1 MAENKAA
8 QGKPEKAASDGKTL
22 GAEARIEAF
31 TQASA
36 GGPNLSNA
44 DKTASGFRWTKS
56 RLAIWV
62 AIGVGVLGV
71 GVIALSMTFFFG
83 KVSAVPSPSPLSNIQ
98 TMYGFQQGKTGLNW
112 WVIRISQTQGNTFNF
127 TWNAPP
133 EKNGL
138 GTGRGQGTGSI
149 ANKVES
155 DGSRQVSIKIIEALK
170 PNPKAGFTFNFGFGS
185 KADPTQAI
193 DLDGKL
199 VGKGKK
205 LFMSGNFMQRG
216 KDIDPTTQWVLSVKA
231 PPGWHRP

>member
-8 QGKPEKAASDGKTL
+8 QGKPEKAASDAGRPS
-22 GAEARIEAF
+22 AEARIEAF
-31 TQASA
+31 TRARSN
-36 GGPNLSNA
+36 GPNLSNA
-44 DKTASGFRWTKS
+44 DKTASGFRRTKS
-56 RLAIWV
+56 WLTIWV
-62 AIGVGVLGV
+62 VIGVGVLGV

-83 KVSAVPSPSPLSNIQ
+83 KVSVAPSPSPLSNIQ

-138 GTGRGQGTGSI
+138 GTGRGQGSGTI
-149 ANKVES
+149 ANQVES
-155 DGSRQVSIKIIEALK
+155 DGSRQVSIKIIEVLK

-185 KADPTQAI
+185 KAEPTQAI
-193 DLDGKL
+193 DLDGML

-216 KDIDPTTQWVLSVKA
+216 SDIDPSTQWVLSVKA

>member
-1 MAENKAA
+1 MTEKQTNQINAA
-8 QGKPEKAASDGKTL
+8 
-22 GAEARIEAF
+22 ARIEAF
-31 TQASA
+31 KAKAQ
-36 GGPNLSNA
+36 GKRLRNE
-44 DKTASGFRWTKS
+44 DKTGSEARHPKN
-56 RLAIWV
+56 RLLVWV
-62 AIGVGVLGV
+62 ATGSGVLGV

-83 KVSAVPSPSPLSNIQ
+83 KVSVAPSPSPLGNIQ

-138 GTGRGQGTGSI
+138 GTGRGQGSGTI

-170 PNPKAGFTFNFGFGS
+170 PNPKAGFTFDFGFGS

-193 DLDGKL
+193 DLEGKL
-199 VGKGKK
+199 AGKGKK

-216 KDIDPTTQWVLSVKA
+216 KDIDPETQWVLSVKA